1 MNSFYPNSYYK
12 NPTIYKCC
20 KIKDWKSRGVIY
32 HDFDELF
39 EVYINTNKCSHCL
52 KEFINSRDRCL
63 DHCHK
68 TGSFRKIVC
77 NSCNSMD
84 SYLKY
89 PPHFTSKDKKQQ
101 MDKEYREANRD
112 KMIEYQKEWQKA
124 NREQLNEK
132 AKKYYEKNRD
142 KINIKVNCF
151 FCNKHMMI
159 KSLRKH
165 YLNGCCVIKPIT

>member
-1 MNSFYPNSYYK
+1 MNKILPNSYYK

-52 KEFINSRDRCL
+52 KEFKTSKDRHL
-63 DHCHK
+63 DHDHDN
-68 TGSFRKIVC
+68 GAFRKIVC
-77 NSCNSMD
+77 NSCNNQD

-89 PPHFTSKDKKQQ
+89 PPHFTTKDKQQ
-101 MDKEYREANRD
+101 QKKKEWFEANRD
-112 KMIEYQKEWQKA
+112 KVSEYSKDYYEE
-124 NREQLNEK
+124 NHDTILEK
-132 AKKYYEKNRD
+132 AKEYREKNRD
-142 KINIKVNCF
+142 KINQKGNCF

-159 KSLRKH
+159 TSLRRH
-165 YLNGCCVIKPIT
+165 YLNGHCVIKPIT